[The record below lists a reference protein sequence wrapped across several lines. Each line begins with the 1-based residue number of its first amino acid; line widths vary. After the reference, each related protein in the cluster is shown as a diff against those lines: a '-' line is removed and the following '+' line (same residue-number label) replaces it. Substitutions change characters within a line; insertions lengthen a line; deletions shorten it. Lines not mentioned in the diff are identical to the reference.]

1 VAIASEL
8 ENRLE
13 SLENH
18 LRNENPI
25 LLNAVQSFR
34 KLDGV
39 ARRLGLL
46 TLDESYAT
54 RIPWWPL
61 IAVLGTY
68 SSGKSTFINHYLQYR
83 LQPTGNQ
90 AVDDRFSVICFSRE
104 ETPRVL
110 PGIALDADARF
121 PFYKMSRAIEEI
133 SAGEG
138 SRIDAYLQ
146 LRTCPSEVIRG
157 RILIDSPG
165 FDADEQRTATLRVTD
180 RIVDLA
186 DLVLVFFDAR
196 HPEPGTMQDTLEH
209 LVAQT
214 IGRADSSK
222 FLYVFNQI
230 DNTAKEDNPVD
241 VVGSWQRALAQKGLT
256 AGRFYCIYNPE
267 AAVPIE
273 DASLRARFESKRD
286 VDLAE
291 IHGRMRQVEVDRAYR
306 VMGVLEHSARD
317 IEERLVPRLR
327 EMMVDWKTRVL
338 RLDALVFGGLLLVI
352 LGWTVWSG
360 EWQGLSL
367 HHPFWAKLVQEP
379 VWGYGALILALLAGG
394 YLHWLLRRLA
404 AARVMSRLKRELS
417 DMRSVE
423 LLEALLNGFRKNT
436 KPWRTIFA
444 RRPVGWTQKSRRQ
457 LAEVIGEVNGY
468 IQSLNDKFA
477 NPDGSTP
484 GQTPRSPDSDTVATK
499 LSA

>member
-1 VAIASEL
+1 MALVREIDK
-8 ENRLE
+8 RLE
-13 SLENH
+13 SLEDR
-18 LRNENPI
+18 LRDENPI
-25 LLNAVQSFR
+25 LLEAVQSFR

-39 ARRLGLL
+39 ARGLGLL
-46 TLDESYAT
+46 TPDESYAT

-68 SSGKSTFINHYLQYR
+68 SSGKSTFINHYLGYR
-83 LQPTGNQ
+83 LQSTGNQ

-104 ETPRVL
+104 EKPRVL

-146 LRTCPSEVIRG
+146 LKTCPSEVIRG
-157 RILIDSPG
+157 KILIDSPG
-165 FDADEQRTATLRVTD
+165 FDADEQRTATLRVTN

-214 IGRADSSK
+214 ISRADSSK
-222 FLYVFNQI
+222 FLYVLNQI
-230 DNTAKEDNPVD
+230 DHTAREDNPED
-241 VVGSWQRALAQKGLT
+241 VVGSWQRAMAQKGLT
-256 AGRFYCIYNPE
+256 AGRFYCIYSPE
-267 AAVPIE
+267 AAIPIE
-273 DASLRARFESKRD
+273 DDNLRARFETKRD

-291 IHGRMRQVEVDRAYR
+291 IHERMHQVEVDRAYR
-306 VMGVLEHSARD
+306 VMGLLEHSARD
-317 IEERLVPRLR
+317 IEEKMVPRLT
-327 EMMVDWKTRVL
+327 EMMADWKRRVL
-338 RLDALVFGGLLLVI
+338 RLDALVFGGLLVAI
-352 LGWTVWSG
+352 LGWTLWSG

-367 HHPFWAKLVQEP
+367 SHPFWAKLFREP
-379 VWGYGALILALLAGG
+379 AWGYSALVVALLAGG
-394 YLHWLLRRLA
+394 YTHWLLRRLA
-404 AARVMSRLKRELS
+404 AGRVIAGLKRQLN
-417 DMRSVE
+417 DMRDVE
-423 LLEALLNGFRKNT
+423 VLEALLGGFSKNT
-436 KPWRTIFA
+436 KPWRSIFV
-444 RRPVGWTQKSRRQ
+444 RRPTGWNQRGRRQ
-457 LAEVIGEVNGY
+457 LADVIGEVTGY

-477 NPDGSTP
+477 NPDGTNPDRTP
-484 GQTPRSPDSDTVATK
+484 QPANLDPATK